1 MAVFPCKF
9 STPCL
14 DPASPVQNLS
24 AEASDGPDFL
34 GLGFPFVSANNPIGG
49 QGGGNFPPPFYFA
62 EGCMNVCV
70 SEISQADADL
80 CAQRSA
86 YICTHT
92 PPPGGPPAP
101 TFFFSGLQVCNITCP
116 DGSIFSYRVL
126 PGSFVATSQ
135 AEADQQA
142 SAYACAA
149 AAFNLMCLSNIPNG
163 CLNAPYS
170 STITT
175 SERGLPPFVFTLT
188 AGALPPGMA
197 LAQVD
202 AVTALLSGTPTIPGN
217 YSFTLRLT
225 DANGNFMERTYSFA
239 VMGIVNS
246 PPAAVIG
253 QPYSFQFFVSG
264 GTPPYTFVLEGALPT
279 GLSMSSSGLISGTT
293 INTET
298 DNFTVTVTDSS
309 P

>member
-24 AEASDGPDFL
+24 AESSDGPDFL
-34 GLGFPFVSANNPIGG
+34 GLGFPFVSANNPVGG
-49 QGGGNFPPPFYFA
+49 QGGDNLPPPFYFA
-62 EGCMNVCV
+62 DGCMNVCV

-86 YICTHT
+86 YICSHT

-126 PGSFVATSQ
+126 PGAFVATSQ

-149 AAFNLMCLSNIPNG
+149 AAFNLICLSDLPNG

-170 STITT
+170 QTITT
-175 SERGLPPFVFTLT
+175 SERGLPPFVFSLT
-188 AGALPPGMA
+188 AGSLPPGLVME
-197 LAQVD
+197 QVD
-202 AVTALLSGTPTIPGN
+202 SVSALLSGTPTVPGN
-217 YSFTLRLT
+217 YTFTLRLT
-225 DANGNFMERTYSFA
+225 DANGNFMERTYVVA
-239 VMGIVNS
+239 ILGITNS
-246 PPAAVIG
+246 PPPATKSSAYTFSFSAA
-253 QPYSFQFFVSG
+253 G
-264 GTPPYTFVLEGALPT
+264 GTPPYTFFVASGALPD
-279 GLSMSSSGLISGTT
+279 GLSMDSSGNITGIPTNSTT
-293 INTET
+293 F
-298 DNFTVTVTDSS
+298 NFTVSVTDSA
-309 P
+309 